1 MMGSQAPS
9 LASGITPKI
18 SPTSGILQPGS
29 VNRIPLIRKDDGSI
43 DMDAVKYYLN
53 FHYLPIENIKYIN
66 DQIDA
71 LANKIVS
78 TIIGDV
84 VSADE
89 SSKNELQVGK
99 SIIVLENTLIAMADD
114 FNEIREYSDKSMCD
128 LMYGTDAVK
137 PEIFY
142 GTSFF
147 LQSENELMDSLAK
160 APNPL
165 ERRNILAQINRNKFK
180 NNHELKERACL
191 LYKLIPFVSDA
202 DFDKAL
208 NSQLITDEQ
217 KYLYLQFDRWI
228 NIFEANFGNI
238 VEFAENI
245 SDDEKVSLKI
255 INDLL
260 INLIQQENGQR
271 KDSEPV

>member
-1 MMGSQAPS
+1 
-9 LASGITPKI
+9 
-18 SPTSGILQPGS
+18 
-29 VNRIPLIRKDDGSI
+29 
-43 DMDAVKYYLN
+43 
-53 FHYLPIENIKYIN
+53 
-66 DQIDA
+66 
-71 LANKIVS
+71 
-78 TIIGDV
+78 
-84 VSADE
+84 
-89 SSKNELQVGK
+89 
-99 SIIVLENTLIAMADD
+99 MADD

-128 LMYGTDAVK
+128 LMYGTDVVK

-147 LQSENELMDSLAK
+147 LQSESELMDSLAK

-208 NSQLITDEQ
+208 SSQLITDEQ
-217 KYLYLQFDRWI
+217 KYLYLQFDRWVS
-228 NIFEANFGNI
+228 IFEANFGNI